1 MVASRL
7 IRWAATVLVSGTAG
21 WVLNEQWPKTSD
33 SVPLP
38 DAEFSASTAPA
49 PDSSA
54 PSGTPGA
61 AAMRMP
67 PPVQL
72 FADGTVTVNVQNR
85 PVQWVLDEITR
96 LGGLQVGLPQ
106 SPVQEAPEQPTL
118 NAPQFAACKDSPGL
132 EFEAC
137 QEEQARQSLRAISEG
152 DEKARY
158 ESLAMAGAIGL
169 SVPQETLK
177 TLYETDTSER
187 VRLLAFEQYI
197 DGTQATE
204 RVSKKRVLRCWR
216 RFTPRA
222 RVSRWKPRGC
232 SMSLKSLRRKSKNK
246 RCCEIFEQGET
257 VMVGATGIE
266 PVTPTMSR

>member
-7 IRWAATVLVSGTAG
+7 ISWAATVLVSGTAG

-54 PSGTPGA
+54 PSATPGA

-96 LGGLQVGLPQ
+96 LGGLQVGLPE

-197 DGTQATE
+197 NGTQAT
-204 RVSKKRVLRCWR
+204 
-216 RFTPRA
+216 
-222 RVSRWKPRGC
+222 
-232 SMSLKSLRRKSKNK
+232 
-246 RCCEIFEQGET
+246 
-257 VMVGATGIE
+257 GIE
-266 PVTPTMSR
+266 ETRAALQAAIYAPSPGIQVEAKKLLHELEESEAEEE